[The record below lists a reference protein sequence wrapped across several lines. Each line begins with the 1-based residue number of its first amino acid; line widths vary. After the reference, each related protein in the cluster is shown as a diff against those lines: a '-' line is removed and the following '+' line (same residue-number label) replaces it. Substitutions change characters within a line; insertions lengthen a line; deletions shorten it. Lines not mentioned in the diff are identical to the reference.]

1 MDGERDKQTGHWGGQ
16 DMEGR
21 TGYTVEQAADILGI
35 SKDAVRKRI
44 ARDTLEATK
53 GEDGTWTVFLD
64 SGAEDKTDDQDSH
77 FWELIQDQRQEID
90 RLRQELQQKD
100 EWITKLI
107 ERIPPQLPA
116 PEPEPEQQPERRPW
130 WKRIFS

>member
-1 MDGERDKQTGHWGGQ
+1 MT
-16 DMEGR
+16 GR
-21 TGYTVEQAADILGI
+21 TGYTVDQAADILGI

-44 ARDTLEATK
+44 ARDTLEAVK

-64 SGAEDKTDDQDSH
+64 GGLQDKTSGQDSH
-77 FWELIQDQRQEID
+77 FWELIQDQRQEIE

-100 EWITKLI
+100 EWISKLI

-116 PEPEPEQQPERRPW
+116 PEQEPDQQQRRPW
-130 WKRIFS
+130 WKRFFGA